1 MSTATE
7 VDGDSSV
14 LCQQLQKLIVSGELP
29 CSKEEAVTLAGIQLH
44 IQKAWPEEDD
54 DDDDDM
60 QSSRSTTDRLRA
72 DDDDNVRDLFGFL
85 IHFILLDYFI
95 YLYIYLSVYLLKY
108 DVVWVK

>member
-72 DDDDNVRDLFGFL
+72 DDDDNVRDLFFCCC
-85 IHFILLDYFI
+85 FFFSFYFA
-95 YLYIYLSVYLLKY
+95 
-108 DVVWVK
+108 